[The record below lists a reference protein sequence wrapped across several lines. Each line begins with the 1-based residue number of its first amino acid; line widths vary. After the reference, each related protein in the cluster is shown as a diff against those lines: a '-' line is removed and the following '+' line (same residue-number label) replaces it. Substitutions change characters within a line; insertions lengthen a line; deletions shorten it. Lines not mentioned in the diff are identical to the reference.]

1 MTSLP
6 NSQWQTNPLL
16 KTQAPTPLLA
26 PAPINAPGAMQYRDG
41 GQATMIPPT
50 ITTTP
55 TAPVATPPMPTGNT
69 TSTAQPN
76 IQSELDRIKKE
87 ALGIQSAINQLPQ
100 EPTIQQSFA
109 APTPDQFGDPSVEAY
124 LRNLAT
130 NPVDEESIR
139 QAQMRMF
146 QQQIDATN
154 QIYSGLM
161 QEAQFQGQGRLGSQ
175 RAISARSGLLGS
187 DFGASQK
194 ETVMDYNRQIER
206 GIAAEQA
213 AKIAAIMGEARS
225 SAATEIRE
233 KNQARMQG
241 ADAYLKYLAGAR
253 ERKASNLQKLAGAM
267 LEQGASPF
275 DMDEQTLKEIAQQY
289 GTTIGDI
296 QSTFQTFKSQSD
308 AEAEAN
314 LLKRTK
320 TEAEINK
327 LNMEIEKGQWQ
338 SIGEG
343 TMLINPTTGERIKNP
358 KTYAPTVASGLKI
371 GGKTLDQEA
380 VADVH
385 NILQETRGSDGY
397 ANTGT
402 YMRELEGFVALGG
415 DPKDFI
421 KEYNPDIYINPNDP
435 SRSFLQ
441 SQMRKPASDN
451 LFLGA
456 LGGIDIGSAIAE
468 ASSGN

>member
-1 MTSLP
+1 MTTLS
-6 NSQWQTNPLL
+6 NTQWQTNPLL
-16 KTQAPTPLLA
+16 VKQPPSFPSSPTPT
-26 PAPINAPGAMQYRDG
+26 NAPGAMQYTDG
-41 GQATMIPPT
+41 GQASMVPPTAPT

-55 TAPVATPPMPTGNT
+55 TAPVATSPTPTGT
-69 TSTAQPN
+69 TQPN
-76 IQSELDRIKKE
+76 IQTELQRIQQE
-87 ALGIQSAINQLPQ
+87 AMGIQNTLNQMQ
-100 EPTIQQSFA
+100 QPTIGQSFST
-109 APTPDQFGDPSVEAY
+109 PTPDEFGDSSVEAY

-130 NPVDEESIR
+130 NPVNEEQIR
-139 QAQMRMF
+139 RQQMQMF

-154 QIYSGLM
+154 QIYAGLM

-187 DFGASQK
+187 DFGAAQK

-213 AKIAAIMGEARS
+213 AKIAAIMGEARQ

-241 ADAYLKYLAGAR
+241 ADAYLQYLAGAR

-289 GTTIGDI
+289 GTTVGDI
-296 QSTFQTFKSQSD
+296 QSTFQTFKSQAD

-320 TEAEINK
+320 TEAEIAK
-327 LNMEIEKGQWQ
+327 LNMEIERGQWQ

-343 TMLINPTTGERIKNP
+343 TMLINPQTGERIKNP
-358 KTYAPTVASGLKI
+358 KTYAPGTGTSGGVTSGTLRLSAEDIGEGVAFLN
-371 GGKTLDQEA
+371 ER
-380 VADVH
+380 
-385 NILQETRGSDGY
+385 RGSDGY
-397 ANTGT
+397 TNTAD
-402 YMRELEGFVALGG
+402 YFSMLNLWESQGG
-415 DPKDFI
+415 KPQDFTKQYPPDLYLNPQDPTVKQFI
-421 KEYNPDIYINPNDP
+421 TT
-435 SRSFLQ
+435 
-441 SQMRKPASDN
+441 QMRRESTDPFAGLIAS
-451 LFLGA
+451 A
-456 LGGIDIGSAIAE
+456 LANVELSQ
-468 ASSGN
+468 

>member
-1 MTSLP
+1 M
-6 NSQWQTNPLL
+6 
-16 KTQAPTPLLA
+16 
-26 PAPINAPGAMQYRDG
+26 M
-41 GQATMIPPT
+41 PPT
-50 ITTTP
+50 IVNTP
-55 TAPVATPPMPTGNT
+55 TPPVATSAMPAGTATG
-69 TSTAQPN
+69 TAQPN
-76 IQSELDRIKKE
+76 MQTELQRIQQE
-87 ALGIQSAINQLPQ
+87 ALGIQAAINQLPQ

-109 APTPDQFGDPSVEAY
+109 APTPDQHGDPAVEAY
-124 LRNLAT
+124 LRSVAT
-130 NPVDEESIR
+130 TEVNEDEINRR
-139 QAQMRMF
+139 QMALF
-146 QQQIDATN
+146 QKEIDATN
-154 QIYSGLM
+154 QIYGNLM
-161 QEAQFQGQGRLGSQ
+161 QEAQFQGQGRIGSQ

-213 AKIAAIMGEARS
+213 ARIAAIQGFARK
-225 SAATEIRE
+225 SAADEIAA
-233 KNQARMQG
+233 KNAARMQG
-241 ADAYLKYLAGAR
+241 ADAYIKYLGSAA
-253 ERKASNLQKLAGAM
+253 EVKSSNLQKLAAAM
-267 LEQGASPF
+267 LEQGESPF
-275 DMDEQTLKEIAQQY
+275 TMDEQALKEIAGIY
-289 GTTIGDI
+289 GTTVGDI

-358 KTYAPTVASGLKI
+358 KTSAPSAASGLKV
-371 GGKTLDQEA
+371 GGQTLNQSQ

-385 NILQETRGSDGY
+385 NTLQETRGSDGY

-435 SRSFLQ
+435 TRSFLQ
-441 SQMRKPASDN
+441 SQMKKPASDN